1 MNDKRIPLAE
11 LLFVCVGEAVVSLI
25 TVLIYIAL
33 NKFNYSVVTGVLL
46 GSTVII
52 LNFIFLCISINRAID
67 NIMAERGDAE
77 MDEQQAAE
85 FSEKH
90 KASLNKTV
98 QLSNTLRMLSMVGA
112 LVLAFV
118 LGHFDVIATLVPIV
132 MYHPLILVSGLITKK
147 GR

>member
-132 MYHPLILVSGLITKK
+132 MYHPLILVSALITKK